1 MKIRL
6 LSTVIC
12 AAMVSTMV
20 MGCSSGASAPATT
33 AAAAAAP
40 ETEVKDT
47 TAGDTETA
55 KADAAVD
62 YSDVTVEI
70 VAKGFQHD
78 FWKAVKDGIRAGR
91 RGFGA

>member
-33 AAAAAAP
+33 AAAAGASGAGIPSAGRIP
-40 ETEVKDT
+40 EQHQPGRRMGRRTSRPQWSRREDKC
-47 TAGDTETA
+47 GFRRE
-55 KADAAVD
+55 KEAVD
-62 YSDVTVEI
+62 
-70 VAKGFQHD
+70 
-78 FWKAVKDGIRAGR
+78 
-91 RGFGA
+91 

>member
-1 MKIRL
+1 MIRTNNPQSGIIKGGLFMKIRL

-47 TAGDTETA
+47 TGGDTETA
-55 KADAAVD
+55 
-62 YSDVTVEI
+62 
-70 VAKGFQHD
+70 
-78 FWKAVKDGIRAGR
+78 
-91 RGFGA
+91 

>member
-40 ETEVKDT
+40 GDRGKRTQQQGIRRQPRQMLLWT
-47 TAGDTETA
+47 TAMSRLRLWQ
-55 KADAAVD
+55 KA
-62 YSDVTVEI
+62 SSMI
-70 VAKGFQHD
+70 
-78 FWKAVKDGIRAGR
+78 
-91 RGFGA
+91 FGKR